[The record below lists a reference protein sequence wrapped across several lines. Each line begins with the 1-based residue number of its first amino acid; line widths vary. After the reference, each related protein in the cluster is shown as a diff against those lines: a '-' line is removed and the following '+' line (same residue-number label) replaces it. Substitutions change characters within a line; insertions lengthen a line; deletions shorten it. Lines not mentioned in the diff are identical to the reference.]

1 MKTKS
6 YLGIG
11 TMVITIAVAIALSI
25 STTLMVYAQNT
36 TADAGQVKDYLNQ
49 AMQALGS
56 NNTRALELVDLASD
70 QLENMT
76 GVADAG
82 EEEDENET
90 AEEGA
95 GEDADEAGDVDKNDA
110 EDVTPNQP

>member
-1 MKTKS
+1 
-6 YLGIG
+6 
-11 TMVITIAVAIALSI
+11 MVITIAVAIALTISI
-25 STTLMVYAQNT
+25 TLMAYAQNT
-36 TADAGQVKDYLNQ
+36 TGDTGQVRHYLNQ
-49 AMQALGS
+49 AMLALDSG
-56 NNTRALELVDLASD
+56 NNTQALELVDLASD
-70 QLENMT
+70 QLEDMT

>member
-1 MKTKS
+1 MNTKLS
-6 YLGIG
+6 LGIG
-11 TMVITIAVAIALSI
+11 TVVITIALAVALSI
-25 STTLMVYAQNT
+25 STTLMGYAQNT
-36 TADAGQVKDYLNQ
+36 TGDSGQVKGYLNQ
-49 AMQALGS
+49 AIQAMDSG
-56 NNTRALELVDLASD
+56 NNTQALELVDLASD
-70 QLENMT
+70 KLENMT

-110 EDVTPNQP
+110 EDVTAN